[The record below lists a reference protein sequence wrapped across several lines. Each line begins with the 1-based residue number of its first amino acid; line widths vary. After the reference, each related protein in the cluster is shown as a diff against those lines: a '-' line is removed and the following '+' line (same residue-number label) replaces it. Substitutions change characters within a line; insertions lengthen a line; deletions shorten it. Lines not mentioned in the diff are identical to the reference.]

1 MSRKHTLVGT
11 LSVALA
17 GAAIFGVGLSACD
30 HACTSC
36 DHDEPAAAYDL
47 TAEIGEGGVLLTW
60 EDASEIEDSY
70 VVQRRDEDEDH
81 FRELARL
88 DEDAVEYL
96 DADVKDMKVA
106 RPAGL
111 GSCTAATCP
120 SGRPESSCTES
131 PSRSAW

>member
-36 DHDEPAAAYDL
+36 DHGEPAAAYDL

-60 EDASEIEDSY
+60 EDASDIEDNY

-96 DADVKDMKVA
+96 DADVK
-106 RPAGL
+106 AGTTYVYRIEAVNDA
-111 GSCTAATCP
+111 GSSISDEIEVMVP
-120 SGRPESSCTES
+120 
-131 PSRSAW
+131 

>member
-96 DADVKDMKVA
+96 DADVK
-106 RPAGL
+106 AGTTYVYRIEAVNDA
-111 GSCTAATCP
+111 GSSISDEIEVMVP
-120 SGRPESSCTES
+120 
-131 PSRSAW
+131 

>member
-1 MSRKHTLVGT
+1 MTRKYTLVGT

-17 GAAIFGVGLSACD
+17 GAAIIGVGLSACD
-30 HACTSC
+30 HACTLC

-47 TAEIGEGGVLLTW
+47 AAEIGEGGVLLTW

-70 VVQRRDEDEDH
+70 VVQRRDEDEGD

-96 DADVKDMKVA
+96 DADVK
-106 RPAGL
+106 AGTTYVYRIEAVNDA
-111 GSCTAATCP
+111 GSSISDEVEVMVP
-120 SGRPESSCTES
+120 
-131 PSRSAW
+131 